1 MKLLN
6 VLLFI
11 MISLT
16 LSSCANYIS
25 QMHREFDR
33 AEGAPPTMKRDKFAL
48 YRQRNMRPQKPMI
61 NSNNNPYV
69 VPSVKRE
76 YQPQN
81 SPRKRYKASDIAD
94 NAGDGSLW
102 SGVEVRNNFLF
113 TENREKT
120 NGDIIL
126 LKVAGKLKNEITG
139 ELRRAFPAPVKSK
152 KKKDGEEKEVAPG
165 KAPASTAATPSAGGD
180 DKDVDAS
187 GDKVYD
193 RISSVVVEEINKDH
207 ILIRGRKN
215 VLYHNRKRVVE
226 VQALVARR
234 DVMTDDTVHSNRIL
248 ESQVMVLR

>member
-1 MKLLN
+1 MRIFNFLTLII
-6 VLLFI
+6 F
-11 MISLT
+11 SLT

-33 AEGAPPTMKRDKFAL
+33 AEGAPPPMQRDKFAL
-48 YRQRNMRPQKPMI
+48 YRQNKMRQQRKPLI
-61 NSNNNPYV
+61 NSESNPYV
-69 VPSVKRE
+69 VPSVKRD

-81 SPRKRYKASDIAD
+81 APRKRYKANDLAD

-102 SGVEVRNNFLF
+102 SGVEGRNNFLF
-113 TENREKT
+113 TENREKS

-126 LKVAGKLKNEITG
+126 IKVAGKLKNEITA
-139 ELRRAFPAPVKSK
+139 ELKRAFPAPVKTK
-152 KKKDGEEKEVAPG
+152 KKKGEEEKEGDAG
-165 KAPASTAATPSAGGD
+165 KAPASATAPAGGD
-180 DKDVDAS
+180 DKEVDAS
-187 GDKVYD
+187 SDKIYD

-226 VQALVARR
+226 VQALIARR
-234 DVMTDDTVHSNRIL
+234 DVLDDDTVHSNRIL